1 MDGDQIAKPDKIQT
15 AQRYRQILEQKVGET
30 RLAPVIKTPPDFAPI
45 PSFPVRVDQYESG
58 ITHPCP

>member
-1 MDGDQIAKPDKIQT
+1 MVSSDPGAEGWGDIQ
-15 AQRYRQILEQKVGET
+15 LT

-45 PSFPVRVDQYESG
+45 PSFPMSPAGHVRVDQYESG